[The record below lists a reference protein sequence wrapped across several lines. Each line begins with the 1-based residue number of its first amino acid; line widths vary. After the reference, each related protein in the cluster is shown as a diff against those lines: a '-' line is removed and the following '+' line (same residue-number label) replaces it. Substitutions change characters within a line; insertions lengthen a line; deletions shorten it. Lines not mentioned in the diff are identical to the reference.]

1 MKLIME
7 NWRRY
12 LLTESIDPRIMKQ
25 IDKAQEMNCKVIVSD
40 GRDAGFVEIV
50 EDDPKYGFYSIAKV
64 HYAYNDGS
72 FGECNGA
79 AWVQRSDAH
88 DGLGP
93 LAYDVAIEV
102 TEGLMSD
109 RTEVS
114 DEAESVWQAYMD
126 SRKDVKQDQLD
137 IQKDDPARFFYD
149 LTQLTPDIPADD
161 CDQNPATKKHR
172 GDWHK
177 SGLSKVFYKLGTP
190 VMTELERR
198 GMLVMKK

>member
-7 NWRRY
+7 SWRKY
-12 LLTESIDPRIMKQ
+12 LLTESIDPRIVKQ

-50 EDDPKYGFYSIAKV
+50 EDDPEYGFYSIAKV

-79 AWVQRSDAH
+79 AVVQRSDAQ
-88 DGLGP
+88 DDLGP

-102 TEGLMSD
+102 TKGLMSD

-114 DEAESVWQAYMD
+114 DEAEAVWQAYMD
-126 SRKDVKQDQLD
+126 SREDVKQDQLD
-137 IQKDDPARFFYD
+137 IMPDYGIP
-149 LTQLTPDIPADD
+149 QLTPKIPADD
-161 CDQNPATKKHR
+161 CDQNPAYKRFKS
-172 GDWHK
+172 DWHQ
-177 SGLSKVFYKLGTP
+177 SGLSKVFYKQGTP

>member
-1 MKLIME
+1 MKLLME
-7 NWRRY
+7 SWRKY

-40 GRDAGFVEIV
+40 GKDSGFVEVV

-79 AWVQRSDAH
+79 AVVQRSDAH
-88 DGLGP
+88 DSLGP

-109 RTEVS
+109 RTQVS
-114 DEAESVWQAYMD
+114 NEAEAVWQAYMD

-137 IQKDDPARFFYD
+137 IHKDYNLP
-149 LTQLTPDIPADD
+149 QLTPDNAADD
-161 CDQNPATKKHR
+161 CDQIPATQKYK
-172 GDWHK
+172 GDWSK
-177 SGLSKVFYKLGTP
+177 SALSKIFYKLGTP

-198 GMLVMKK
+198 GMLVVKK